1 MKVVVTGG
9 TGFVGREIVRQL
21 CAAGYSVR
29 VVARGNHP
37 VEPGVEWIRGSV
49 LEFVTLPTAFAGAQ
63 AVIHLVGII
72 SELGD
77 QTFERVHTTGT
88 SNAVNAART
97 AGIPRFLQMS
107 ALGTRPNAVARYHRS
122 KWEAEEIVRRS
133 GLQWTIFRPGLIYGP
148 GGGFMNLLT
157 QISRWSPVLPVL
169 GPGTSQMQPV
179 AVEDVAQCFV
189 TALDSSAALG
199 KTFDVCGPETF
210 RFTELL
216 ELILAALGRSRRLL
230 RLPLPLAR
238 CQAAV
243 LEAVFPT
250 LFGAAPP
257 LNRDQIVML
266 QEDNVGD
273 PRPASQLLG
282 FDPIPFRQG
291 LARFLGPAESVQTG
305 GNVRVTGGSE
315 ERPGKERFG

>member
-21 CAAGYSVR
+21 GTAGYSVR

-37 VEPGVEWIRGSV
+37 VGPGVESIRGSV
-49 LEFVTLPTAFAGAQ
+49 LEFATLPAAFAGAQ

-88 SNAVNAART
+88 ANAVNAART
-97 AGIPRFLQMS
+97 AGISRFLQMS

-133 GLQWTIFRPGLIYGP
+133 GLHWTLFRPSLIYGP
-148 GGGFMNLLT
+148 GGGFLDTLA
-157 QISRWSPVLPVL
+157 QISRWSPVMPVI
-169 GPGTSQMQPV
+169 GPGTSRLQPV
-179 AVEDVAQCFV
+179 AVEDVAHCFV
-189 TALDSSAALG
+189 AALGSPATGG
-199 KTFDVCGPETF
+199 KTFDVCGPDTV

-216 ELILAALGRSRRLL
+216 EMILAALGRSRRLF

-238 CQAAV
+238 GQAAI
-243 LEAVFPT
+243 LEAVFPS
-250 LFGAAPP
+250 LLGRAAP

-273 PRPASQLLG
+273 PRPARDLLG
-282 FDPIPFRQG
+282 FDPVPFRQG
-291 LARFLGPAESVQTG
+291 LARFLGPTEPIQAAG
-305 GNVRVTGGSE
+305 KVRV
-315 ERPGKERFG
+315 PG